1 MKNISRIIIG
11 GLFVAVCLLLCL
23 ISNYKLTVDSK
34 DIEIKRLTSNSK
46 LLEADLNYYRKAYQE
61 IQSAEK

>member
-11 GLFVAVCLLLCL
+11 GLFVSVCLLLCL
-23 ISNYKLTVDSK
+23 ISNYKLTMDGK

-61 IQSAEK
+61 TQSAEK

>member
-1 MKNISRIIIG
+1 MDG
-11 GLFVAVCLLLCL
+11 
-23 ISNYKLTVDSK
+23 K

-61 IQSAEK
+61 VQSAEE